1 MPVSKSNVLLSL
13 DKRHG
18 REDNLMYRQT
28 EGSSR
33 LIKSGVKNER
43 LRIRMK
49 SDSSSYD
56 FRRDFLGQ
64 NI

>member
-1 MPVSKSNVLLSL
+1 
-13 DKRHG
+13 
-18 REDNLMYRQT
+18 MYRQT

-56 FRRDFLGQ
+56 FRRDFLGK